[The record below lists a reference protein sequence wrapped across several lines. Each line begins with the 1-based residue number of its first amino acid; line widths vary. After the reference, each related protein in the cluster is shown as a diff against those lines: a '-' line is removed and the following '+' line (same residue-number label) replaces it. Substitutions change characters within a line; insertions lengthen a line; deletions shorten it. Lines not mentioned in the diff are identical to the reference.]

1 MLFTNKGALLFH
13 VLLCLILVAY
23 NMGKCGVLRRHAKK
37 KNMTSNEK
45 DSTIKTMENRE
56 D

>member
-13 VLLCLILVAY
+13 VLLCQILVAY
-23 NMGKCGVLRRHAKK
+23 NMGKCGVLRTHAKK
-37 KNMTSNEK
+37 KMTSNEK
-45 DSTIKTMENRE
+45 DSTIKTMENRA